1 MVSLII
7 LPTFAPQLGASPSCS
22 NLKGFC
28 MQNPNIRNIA
38 IIAHVDHGK
47 TTLVDKIIH
56 ASKLFR
62 DNQQFEDLILDNNDQ
77 ERERGITIVSKNV
90 SVRYKDVKI
99 NVVDTPGHADFGGE
113 VERVLKLVDGVLLL
127 VDAFEGPM
135 PQTRFVLGK
144 ALALGLKPIVI
155 INKVDKLNCRPDEV
169 HEMVFD
175 LMFNLGATQDQL
187 DFATCYGSAK
197 QGWMGA
203 DWQNPTDNIEYLL
216 ETIVKHIPPA
226 PASEGEPQMQITS
239 LDYSSFVGKIAIGR
253 VRRGTFVENKDY
265 ALCRAD
271 GSTKKVRV
279 KELQVFEGLGK
290 QKVSEVSAGEICA
303 IVGIEDF
310 DIGDTLSTI
319 ENPDPLT
326 RISVDEPTMS
336 MLFAINNS
344 PFYGRDGKYVTSRH
358 LRDRLMKE
366 TEKNLALRV
375 ESTGSEDRFL
385 VYGRGILHLSVLIE
399 TMRRE
404 GYELQ
409 LGQPQVIYKEIDGQ
423 RHEPFEILVVDVPET
438 VAGKVI
444 ELATQRKGELLIME
458 PKGDWQHLEFSIPAR
473 GLIGLRNFVL
483 TATAGEAVM
492 NHRFD
497 EYKPYKGEI
506 QGRING
512 AMISMDTGECTAYAI
527 DKFQDRGFFFVDP
540 GEELYAGQVVGEHNR
555 QNDIIVNIQKG
566 KKLTNMRASGTDDNV
581 KIAPAVKLSLEEAM
595 EYIQKDEYVEV
606 TPKTFRLRK
615 IYLEEN
621 DRKRYANSID
631 KDNA

>member
-1 MVSLII
+1 
-7 LPTFAPQLGASPSCS
+7 
-22 NLKGFC
+22 
-28 MQNPNIRNIA
+28 MQNIRNIA

-62 DNQQFEDLILDNNDQ
+62 ENQQFDDLILDNNDQ

-99 NVVDTPGHADFGGE
+99 NVIDTPGHADFGGE
-113 VERVLKLVDGVLLL
+113 VERVLKLADGVLLL

-135 PQTRFVLGK
+135 PQTRFVLSK
-144 ALALGLKPIVI
+144 ALSLGLKPIVI
-155 INKVDKLNCRPDEV
+155 INKVDKPNCRPDEV

-175 LMFNLGATQDQL
+175 LMFNLNATQEQL
-187 DFATCYGSAK
+187 DFVTCYGSAK
-197 QGWMGA
+197 QGWMGE
-203 DWQNPTDNIEYLL
+203 DWKNPTDNIEFLL

-226 PASEGEPQMQITS
+226 PSHEGEAQMQITS
-239 LDYSSFVGKIAIGR
+239 LDYSSFVGRIAIGR
-253 VRRGTFVENKDY
+253 VFRGTLQEGKDY
-265 ALCRAD
+265 GLCKAD
-271 GSTKKVRV
+271 GSVKKIRI
-279 KELQVFEGLGK
+279 KELHVFEGLGK

-303 IVGIEDF
+303 VIGIEDF
-310 DIGDTLSTI
+310 EIGDTISII
-319 ENPDPLT
+319 ENPQPLP
-326 RISVDEPTMS
+326 RIAVDEPTMN

-344 PFYGRDGKYVTSRH
+344 PFYGRDGKFVTSRH

-375 ESTGSEDRFL
+375 EPTDSEDRFL

-409 LGQPQVIYKEIDGQ
+409 VGQPQVIFKQINGQ
-423 RHEPFEILVVDVPET
+423 KHEPFETLVVDVPED

-444 ELATQRKGELLIME
+444 ELATQRKGELLVME

-473 GLIGLRNFVL
+473 GLIGLRNLVL

-492 NHRFD
+492 NHRFE

-506 QGRING
+506 QGRQNG
-512 AMISMDTGECTAYAI
+512 SLISMEMGECTAYSI
-527 DKFQDRGFFFVDP
+527 DKLQDRGFFFVDP
-540 GEELYAGQVVGEHNR
+540 GEELYTGQVIGEHNR
-555 QNDIIVNIQKG
+555 PNDLVVNVQKG
-566 KKLTNMRASGTDDNV
+566 KKLTNMRASGSDDNV
-581 KIAPAVKLSLEEAM
+581 KIAPAVKLSLEEAL

-615 IYLEEN
+615 IYLDEN
-621 DRKRYANSID
+621 ERKRYANSME
-631 KDNA
+631 KEMA